1 MFEFAKEHG
10 VECEC
15 EVYEWEKFPEAL
27 EKLEEGDPEMRCI
40 VTVEPV
46 SRKYEKKEWI
56 IYLIT

>member
-10 VECEC
+10 IECEC

-27 EKLEEGDPEMRCI
+27 KKLEEGDPEMRCI

-46 SRKYEKKEWI
+46 SRKYEKKE
-56 IYLIT
+56 